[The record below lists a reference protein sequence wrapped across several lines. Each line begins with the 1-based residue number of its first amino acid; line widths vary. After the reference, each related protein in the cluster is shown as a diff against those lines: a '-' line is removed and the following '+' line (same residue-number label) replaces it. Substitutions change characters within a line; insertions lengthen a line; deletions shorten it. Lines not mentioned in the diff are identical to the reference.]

1 MGAIVVSLYIAW
13 EKAGIGE
20 YLYNQFAK
28 SNFIEEKEQ
37 GKWGFI

>member
-28 SNFIEEKEQ
+28 SNFIEENYADPK
-37 GKWGFI
+37 I